1 MEIHKN
7 FVMEHIEV
15 QREAIRREMLA
26 KIARRD
32 LLAAFYVCGIN
43 DARIWTGW
51 KNLLTKEI

>member
-1 MEIHKN
+1 MRTFDDYISDHIGVQKDAIGRKLREEI
-7 FVMEHIEV
+7 
-15 QREAIRREMLA
+15 R
-26 KIARRD
+26 RRD